1 MKLYYAPG
9 ACSMAPHIALREA
22 SLGFEL
28 EKVDLAAKKTEHG
41 ADYLSVNPKG
51 YVPALAL
58 DNGEVLTE
66 VQVVLQYIA
75 DQAAGSNLA
84 PRPGSIDRYRLQEW
98 LGFIATELHK
108 GFGPLWK
115 PNTPDS
121 YKPIV
126 RENLAWR
133 FDYLDRQLD
142 GRDYL
147 AGAGFTIADAYCFT
161 ILNWTNLHDIDL
173 SRWPN
178 LKAYVGRVAARPK
191 AQEAMRAEGLLK

>member
-1 MKLYYAPG
+1 
-9 ACSMAPHIALREA
+9 MAPHIALREA
-22 SLGFEL
+22 GLGFEL

-41 ADYLSVNPKG
+41 TDYLSVNPKG

-58 DNGEVLTE
+58 DNGRCSRRCRWFCSISLE
-66 VQVVLQYIA
+66 
-75 DQAAGSNLA
+75 QAAGSNLA
-84 PRPGSIDRYRLQEW
+84 LQPGSMDRYRLQEW

-126 RENLAWR
+126 RENLERR
-133 FDYLDRQLD
+133 FDYLDGQLD

-147 AGAGFTIADAYCFT
+147 AGAGLTIADAYCFT
-161 ILNWTNLHDIDL
+161 ILTGPTCTTSI
-173 SRWPN
+173 SRG
-178 LKAYVGRVAARPK
+178 GRT
-191 AQEAMRAEGLLK
+191 

>member
-1 MKLYYAPG
+1 VKLYYAPG

-22 SLGFEL
+22 GLGFEL

-58 DNGEVLTE
+58 DGGEVLTE
-66 VQVVLQYIA
+66 VQVILQYIA
-75 DQAAGSNLA
+75 DQAAGSSLA
-84 PRPGSIDRYRLQEW
+84 PQPGSIDRYRLQEW

-115 PNTPDS
+115 PNTPDD
-121 YKPIV
+121 YKLTV
-126 RENLAWR
+126 RENLARR
-133 FDYLDRQLD
+133 FDYLDGQLGD
-142 GRDYL
+142 SDYL
-147 AGAGFTIADAYCFT
+147 AGAGFTIADAYGFT

-191 AQEAMRAEGLLK
+191 VQEAMRAEGLLK